1 MRKLLLC
8 CFAFAISSPAF
19 AQTSY
24 VNPNPLGGGYTTTP
38 GQVQPTI
45 QTKQPTLQ
53 TDMYGRPTPPP
64 GTDMYGRPPP
74 PTTDNYGRALP
85 PTGMYG
91 R

>member
-1 MRKLLLC
+1 MKLRLAVLILI
-8 CFAFAISSPAF
+8 ALAVPTH
-19 AQTSY
+19 AQYQPTFPG
-24 VNPNPLGGGYTTTP
+24 NGYTTTP
-38 GQVQPTI
+38 SQVQPTF
-45 QTKQPTLQ
+45 QTKRPTAQ

-85 PTGMYG
+85 PAGMYG